1 MQRFTWL
8 SVRFLFAALLFSSIA
23 SAQAAPWIDDP
34 PATRSQQLVSQ
45 DGRNAGGNA
54 QQSDTMAPPVVTA
67 TDPSTV
73 TIPAG
78 TRVLMVLMSPLHTT
92 SGTAGSGIYLETIY
106 PIIQGNRIV
115 IPAHTQVQ
123 GTVESDR
130 RPGHVER
137 TSEFRFRFTTFIFP
151 NNYVAPIQGALQS
164 IPGARNIRTVDKSGT
179 LETVD
184 QAEKVITPGAA
195 GAVSG
200 AIIGSVNHIGIGL
213 LPGAGLGAAL
223 GIGAVLL
230 KRGDEISLAQ
240 GTNVE
245 MILQS
250 PLSLEQAQIEANA
263 RYMAP
268 QSGFPAVREP
278 ADNDLKSKRKS
289 YRREYRPYG
298 LPGLLLLD

>member
-1 MQRFTWL
+1 MQRFTWKIRL
-8 SVRFLFAALLFSSIA
+8 LLATLLFSGA
-23 SAQAAPWIDDP
+23 AFAQPAPWVEDP
-34 PATRSQQLVSQ
+34 PPSGNLVSQ
-45 DGRNAGGNA
+45 AASQDQTTASQIAN
-54 QQSDTMAPPVVTA
+54 MAPPVVTA

-123 GTVESDR
+123 GIAESDR

-200 AIIGSVNHIGIGL
+200 ALIGSESNGANRRPCPWSLEVSFTRSAEQSSDPL
-213 LPGAGLGAAL
+213 LPLDTLGCSRPAAT
-223 GIGAVLL
+223 
-230 KRGDEISLAQ
+230 RSQ
-240 GTNVE
+240 
-245 MILQS
+245 
-250 PLSLEQAQIEANA
+250 P
-263 RYMAP
+263 
-268 QSGFPAVREP
+268 
-278 ADNDLKSKRKS
+278 
-289 YRREYRPYG
+289 
-298 LPGLLLLD
+298 